1 MLHER
6 IDTGALSRFWEH
18 IENCDECSP
27 EGSCAECR
35 KLLEAVRSSAKATA
49 SSSPDF
55 IYARTT
61 SVAGVNALSN
71 YSDLELMRAYNAIT
85 AAGGSNERSAAVLAE
100 ISRRA
105 LSILLN

>member
-6 IDTGALSRFWEH
+6 IDTGELRRFWEH

-27 EGSCAECR
+27 EGACAECK
-35 KLLEAVRSSAKATA
+35 KLLEAVKSTAKATA

-55 IYARTT
+55 MFAR
-61 SVAGVNALSN
+61 SSHAVGADALRN
-71 YSDLELMRAYNAIT
+71 YSDLELMRAFNAIT
-85 AAGGSNERSAAVLAE
+85 AAGSDNARSAAVLAE